1 MNYDAKVFIPDLIKD
16 YKKILSET
24 KKKFS
29 DIQGYLDASIDCLNQ
44 LYKTE
49 PSSEFEK
56 LKLSS
61 GNKLLQPLIQIP
73 VSKHI
78 KVYQLTLLLLKK
90 LIEYNYLQKKNCFD
104 ITNILKSIFDQS
116 QEENQLKIIEITLTM
131 LNSSIINIE
140 NSQCITNILL
150 ISLKAFSF
158 KTIDFKNPIRL
169 LLKLLT
175 STIFSQKEI
184 KDNSTIMLCLITYIE
199 IIEGKRKDI
208 LPYNNITRC
217 LSLELLTTALNALSY
232 DLYSNKE
239 LNIIIKENM
248 LKQLEK
254 VFTSS
259 LSNDIL
265 IGIKIVRI
273 TVLILNKFHIGF
285 ELIDSMLKFAGS
297 NGWMRQIGLEGMSE
311 IISNSEIMWVM
322 YKEHKEL
329 YQRVIEAINK
339 ISNEF
344 YSNLAKEQKDK
355 EENKISSKKKVID
368 KDDIFIDNDDNGVT
382 TVGMNTKI
390 INKLIIEIFDN
401 IKNSYIALMR
411 KSEILTNQLNFNLSP
426 EQNEKRE
433 MIEYKSDLIKD
444 SLIFIIKT
452 STDDSIVQN
461 YLSMFQNIVGIYAS
475 IYLPKVR
482 DEFLS
487 NLCDLVITTEDKS
500 TTNSPQN
507 NTSIKISFKNKKFL
521 ICQTLLNLSHCINV
535 LEVSSWVILISSLH
549 NIKEQLIQK
558 GICNR
563 KVEKYD
569 IESLL
574 AETNDFIMQFSKD
587 APVNNNKKEE
597 ENEPK
602 SEHEE
607 NLIRLSLSIDNLF
620 IDSNIFDKETLCNVI
635 FALSS
640 VITTSLETN
649 PEIDIHFCILK
660 LFQVAAINVNRIEL
674 FHTELIKLLSTIFEK
689 KIDVISLFS
698 LDVLCAATISIISKY
713 KIKEVSLPDYNP
725 NWGKESYQRTTLN
738 PLNQIASQ
746 TLEPSTVLRFL
757 DNLSKVIQHTG
768 KYLDTFGWSSFI
780 EICSIMINNNSEKT
794 FDLVK
799 LILNDYNVFL
809 TPYNIIPIL
818 SLLGTFALYENDS
831 NICFSAIELFW
842 SCANLTENFQK
853 KKIELTQY
861 QKEVLEEC
869 NSTDKSKEIFFNEIW
884 KHIFFKL
891 TNINLDERSEVKK
904 SGINVFTDI
913 FISKI
918 DNISFENRIFIINEI
933 FIKMFRTNSNKYIE
947 CVKNKKEKAE
957 EKKWEETATWTL
969 LAIAKVIKAFIN
981 NSPYEQV
988 NQCDIYQSY
997 MTICKEMISTSSPQ
1011 VIIQIL
1017 KSINEVKIDT
1027 THNMLIE
1034 KIDLYW
1040 KLIDEVKI
1048 YLSSEFF
1055 VTKYVSMNDALK
1067 LLFAIIDNFKKNF
1080 NDSRYMEQ
1088 YENLLNKDNTNIILS
1103 MITVI
1108 LSTVELNDPRH
1119 ATVSPHKLIKIEN
1132 EIFDF
1137 FDGCSRISKKEESLI
1152 MIYNYLFDY
1161 MKIDYTKPHSD
1172 TLCKRSLQSLY
1183 VIYSN
1188 RAFPYEKFIIELI
1201 ESVKKILLYRSQNE
1215 YVEIVIKNSK
1225 SKSPLLFNEISSQLI
1240 SIIKIY
1246 IENLSKE
1253 DIWNRI
1259 INIYES
1265 VFKQT
1270 ELGYKSIQRQYQ
1282 DELMKAS
1289 MEMEIDIIN
1298 FIINTLIPNSLFLSH
1313 ELQSRLLKLFDMGC
1327 NLDYSSFTN
1336 NSTAISKICITNLF
1350 TLCRYKP
1357 KEEIVKESEALHLAN
1372 SNQIEE
1378 FVTIKIKIAKMSTP
1392 ILIRRCRDMMRKFLD
1407 DEIKSGAMP
1416 LSRTRLEELK
1426 FVLDNIRTLDVY
1438 PDFLE
1443 LSKKKENNELCV
1455 MDVVAQSKKA
1465 HLFFLHPILAEF
1477 ITTKETDIKMI
1488 IRDIF
1493 KLISTQM
1500 GIKDIDLYS

>member
-311 IISNSEIMWVM
+311 IISNSEIMWMM

-433 MIEYKSDLIKD
+433 MIEYKSGLIKD

-500 TTNSPQN
+500 ATNSPQN

-918 DNISFENRIFIINEI
+918 DSIS
-933 FIKMFRTNSNKYIE
+933 
-947 CVKNKKEKAE
+947 
-957 EKKWEETATWTL
+957 
-969 LAIAKVIKAFIN
+969 
-981 NSPYEQV
+981 
-988 NQCDIYQSY
+988 
-997 MTICKEMISTSSPQ
+997 
-1011 VIIQIL
+1011 
-1017 KSINEVKIDT
+1017 
-1027 THNMLIE
+1027 
-1034 KIDLYW
+1034 
-1040 KLIDEVKI
+1040 
-1048 YLSSEFF
+1048 
-1055 VTKYVSMNDALK
+1055 
-1067 LLFAIIDNFKKNF
+1067 
-1080 NDSRYMEQ
+1080 
-1088 YENLLNKDNTNIILS
+1088 
-1103 MITVI
+1103 
-1108 LSTVELNDPRH
+1108 
-1119 ATVSPHKLIKIEN
+1119 
-1132 EIFDF
+1132 
-1137 FDGCSRISKKEESLI
+1137 
-1152 MIYNYLFDY
+1152 
-1161 MKIDYTKPHSD
+1161 
-1172 TLCKRSLQSLY
+1172 
-1183 VIYSN
+1183 
-1188 RAFPYEKFIIELI
+1188 
-1201 ESVKKILLYRSQNE
+1201 
-1215 YVEIVIKNSK
+1215 
-1225 SKSPLLFNEISSQLI
+1225 
-1240 SIIKIY
+1240 
-1246 IENLSKE
+1246 
-1253 DIWNRI
+1253 
-1259 INIYES
+1259 
-1265 VFKQT
+1265 
-1270 ELGYKSIQRQYQ
+1270 
-1282 DELMKAS
+1282 
-1289 MEMEIDIIN
+1289 
-1298 FIINTLIPNSLFLSH
+1298 
-1313 ELQSRLLKLFDMGC
+1313 
-1327 NLDYSSFTN
+1327 
-1336 NSTAISKICITNLF
+1336 
-1350 TLCRYKP
+1350 
-1357 KEEIVKESEALHLAN
+1357 
-1372 SNQIEE
+1372 
-1378 FVTIKIKIAKMSTP
+1378 
-1392 ILIRRCRDMMRKFLD
+1392 
-1407 DEIKSGAMP
+1407 
-1416 LSRTRLEELK
+1416 
-1426 FVLDNIRTLDVY
+1426 
-1438 PDFLE
+1438 
-1443 LSKKKENNELCV
+1443 
-1455 MDVVAQSKKA
+1455 
-1465 HLFFLHPILAEF
+1465 
-1477 ITTKETDIKMI
+1477 
-1488 IRDIF
+1488 
-1493 KLISTQM
+1493 
-1500 GIKDIDLYS
+1500 